1 MLEEIFKTLV
11 EEAKLAVNEGEVP
24 ISAVIVKD
32 GEIIAKAHNL
42 KEKNNLVVAHAEI
55 LALTIASKKLQNWRL
70 DGCDIYISL
79 EPCTMCASALH
90 QARIN
95 NIYFFVPR
103 DNCGNLE
110 LLKQIAVEK
119 NCNKKTNLE
128 CLQYKDDLKKILQDF
143 FKNRR

>member
-1 MLEEIFKTLV
+1 MLEEVFKILV
-11 EEAKLAVNEGEVP
+11 EESKIAANEGEVP
-24 ISAVIVKD
+24 ISAVIVRD
-32 GEIIAKAHNL
+32 GKVIAKAHNL
-42 KEKNNLVVAHAEI
+42 KEKDNLVVSHAEI
-55 LALTIASKKLQNWRL
+55 LAITIASKKLQNWRL
-70 DGCDIYISL
+70 DGCDVYISL

-90 QARIN
+90 QARID

-110 LLKQIAVEK
+110 LLEQIIVEK
-119 NCNKKTNLE
+119 NCNKKTNLQ